1 MLNSCVEVLTVVP
14 PLRNF
19 TVRLYCRI
27 VSCLRQ
33 DYELSP
39 EQRVLMGQ
47 ALKGIAEIIKDHVK
61 TANLQ
66 TTLRVYDEIIKE
78 TKKEPQ
84 ITSQP
89 QDKEMKV
96 FEFRKVINHT
106 SMVS

>member
-1 MLNSCVEVLTVVP
+1 LLNSCVEVLTVVP

-39 EQRVLMGQ
+39 EQRVLIGQ
-47 ALKGIAEIIKDHVK
+47 ALKGIAEILKDHIK
-61 TANLQ
+61 TGNLQ

-78 TKKEPQ
+78 TNKTP
-84 ITSQP
+84 ITPSQP
-89 QDKEMKV
+89 
-96 FEFRKVINHT
+96 
-106 SMVS
+106 